1 MDLIGGFKRL
11 LRRVPNMRVPVRTA
25 QLLGAATGVMCAQL
39 CLVSMLRNKY
49 LAPRLMQHA
58 SDMGKALQHG
68 SLISV
73 ARTAVSR
80 QGSARMQMAGAV
92 RRCCARTR
100 ACACRTLQHQRRSAL
115 YSLWTCC
122 AADAQPRMRHAML
135 TRSLCAATCLHTSS
149 SLRTP

>member
-25 QLLGAATGVMCAQL
+25 QLLGAATGVLCAQL

-58 SDMGKALQHG
+58 SDVGKALQHG

-80 QGSARMQMAGAV
+80 QGFASTALKGAAARAPVACCSASAAALYVHCGLAALLMRRLECGV
-92 RRCCARTR
+92 RR
-100 ACACRTLQHQRRSAL
+100 
-115 YSLWTCC
+115 
-122 AADAQPRMRHAML
+122 ML
-135 TRSLCAATCLHTSS
+135 TRSIRFHPSLCEATCPRTSS